1 MDGRCKTCFTN
12 SYDKLLEKFP
22 LSGCASLEFC
32 GFFNRLIEN
41 DEGRNTPLIQR
52 DLLHKF
58 KELNGVADPF
68 LNEKAQSNAIAL
80 QLYKEWKPKVLASA
94 NPFNLSLRLA
104 IAGNIMDYGTDQE
117 FDVHAT
123 IKKALHVDFALDDS
137 ALLAQRIKEAK
148 TILYL
153 GDNVGE
159 IVFDK
164 LFIETMMHN
173 NVVFAVRGYPV
184 LNDATLADA
193 QEIEMDKIAD
203 IISNGF
209 DAPSTILSQCSS
221 EFLDVYNSADL
232 IISKGQ
238 GNLEGLIG
246 ERDPRLFFLLM
257 VKCNVIGE
265 RLNVK
270 KGSIVVFN
278 QKN

>member
-1 MDGRCKTCFTN
+1 
-12 SYDKLLEKFP
+12 
-22 LSGCASLEFC
+22 
-32 GFFNRLIEN
+32 
-41 DEGRNTPLIQR
+41 
-52 DLLHKF
+52 
-58 KELNGVADPF
+58 
-68 LNEKAQSNAIAL
+68 
-80 QLYKEWKPKVLASA
+80 
-94 NPFNLSLRLA
+94 
-104 IAGNIMDYGTDQE
+104 
-117 FDVHAT
+117 
-123 IKKALHVDFALDDS
+123 
-137 ALLAQRIKEAK
+137 
-148 TILYL
+148 
-153 GDNVGE
+153 
-159 IVFDK
+159 
-164 LFIETMMHN
+164 MHN